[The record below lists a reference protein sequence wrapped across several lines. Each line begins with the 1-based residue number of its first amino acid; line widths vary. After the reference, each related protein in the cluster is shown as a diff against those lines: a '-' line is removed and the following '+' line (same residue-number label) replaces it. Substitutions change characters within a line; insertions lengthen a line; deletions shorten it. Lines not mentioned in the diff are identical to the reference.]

1 VSYIAA
7 GEKTD
12 GEEKGRSSAQE
23 TMARRLAFMVAF
35 AGLAPIFLMGL
46 LSVEVLRRQSQSAGQ
61 DALEAVARQAAARIE
76 GYLESQKETLRTAAA
91 AGAGSK
97 EAVFRLEEVVLDA
110 PSLGRVTLVGPDNP
124 NAEPPPKL
132 DAAAIDQARRGKEV
146 SSSIYFGADLT
157 PAMDFCTPARTRPG
171 HAVCAEFDL
180 LELWRFVQRI
190 RVGESGYA
198 LAFDSQ
204 GRVLASGAGPL
215 RAAILTGEP
224 VAESDA
230 AARASKDIDS
240 APRRYAGPFGED
252 VLAGWALL
260 KNLGWTVV
268 VEQPVRE
275 ALRGARIARWV
286 MTAVA
291 LLGLIACI
299 MVGLVLSRR
308 MLASMEVTERWSTAG
323 RIAAGITHD
332 LGHRVAILQ
341 QTAGLAE
348 TGDPVFLPRIRDN
361 LKSEV
366 GTLRKFV
373 ADFADLSR
381 DVKVLD
387 LYPIELNSF
396 AQSICRTAQ
405 PHAERSG
412 VRLAAVLAQGNP
424 WVKADRYLLERA
436 VMNLLSNA
444 IEASK
449 RDTEVRVQVTQEPG
463 RAVLAVVDRGQ
474 GIERERLGRIFD
486 AFRSTKR
493 TGAHVGMGLPNVKRI
508 VEAHH
513 GKVAVESELGVGT
526 SFQISLPV
534 VAPPSTPLPRP
545 SGGLS

>member
-1 VSYIAA
+1 VTYTAA
-7 GEKTD
+7 
-12 GEEKGRSSAQE
+12 EENAEEGKKGRSSAQE
-23 TMARRLAFMVAF
+23 TMARRLALMVAL
-35 AGLAPIFLMGL
+35 AGLIPIFLIGF

-91 AGAGSK
+91 AGAGS
-97 EAVFRLEEVVLDA
+97 EDAVFRLEEVVLDA

-124 NAEPPPKL
+124 RAELPPKL
-132 DAAAIDQARRGKEV
+132 DAATIAQAIRGKEV

-171 HAVCAEFDL
+171 HAVCAQLDL

-190 RVGESGYA
+190 RVGQSGYA

-204 GRVLASGAGPL
+204 GHVLASGAGPL
-215 RAAILTGEP
+215 RAAILTGEK

-230 AARASKDIDS
+230 AAQASTKVES
-240 APRRYAGPFGED
+240 APRRYDGPLGEE
-252 VLAGWALL
+252 VLAGWAAL
-260 KNLGWTVV
+260 KHLGWTVV

-275 ALRGARIARWV
+275 ALRGAQIARIV
-286 MTAVA
+286 LSVAA
-291 LLGLIACI
+291 LLALFGCI
-299 MVGLVLSRR
+299 GVGTVLSRR

-361 LKSEV
+361 LKIEV
-366 GTLRKFV
+366 STLRKFV

-381 DVKVLD
+381 DVKSLE
-387 LYPIELNSF
+387 LYPMELNAF

-405 PHAERSG
+405 PHAERAG

-424 WVKADRYLLERA
+424 WVRADRYLLERA

-444 IEASK
+444 IEASQ

-463 RAVLAVVDRGQ
+463 RAVLSVIDRGQ
-474 GIERERLGRIFD
+474 GIERERLERLFD
-486 AFRSTKR
+486 AFMSTKR

-508 VEAHH
+508 VEAHV
-513 GKVAVESELGVGT
+513 GKVSVESELGVGT
-526 SFQISLPV
+526 TFRINLPMT
-534 VAPPSTPLPRP
+534 APPNTPVPR
-545 SGGLS
+545 SGGGMS